1 MNKII
6 NAIMGSNNFII
17 TSHYSPDGD
26 NLGSSIGLY
35 YALKSMD
42 KEAVFVLDDN
52 LPANLDFLYKD
63 IKIYKSE
70 EIKTEDYILIS
81 LDCGDKDRL
90 CCSNTIKN
98 NAKITIN
105 IDHHSSNDLYADLN
119 YVDAKASSTCEVVY
133 DMLMKIDKNIID
145 KKIANCLYTGL
156 ITDTGNFM
164 YSNTNPSSFEMACNL
179 LKLGIDKQDIIQSIY
194 QNNPVNY
201 VKILGESLNT
211 LNVIQE
217 KIATIEL
224 TTQMFKN
231 NNITF
236 NDVDGFV
243 NYARDI
249 SGVEVGILFKQ
260 KRSNQ
265 IKVSLRS
272 KSYVNVSEI
281 AKVFG
286 GGGHVRASGCT
297 VNDSLENAKK
307 RVVEEVI
314 KHI

>member
-6 NAIMGSNNFII
+6 KTIMGSNNFII

-35 YALKSMD
+35 YALKGMN

-70 EIKTEDYILIS
+70 EINIKDYILIS
-81 LDCGDKDRL
+81 LDCGDKYRL
-90 CCSNTIKN
+90 CCSDTIKDK
-98 NAKITIN
+98 ASMTIN

-119 YVDAKASSTCEVVY
+119 YVDAKASSTCEVIY
-133 DMLMKIDKNIID
+133 DMLMRIDRNIID

-179 LKLGIDKQDIIQSIY
+179 LKIGIDKQDIIQNIY
-194 QNNPVNY
+194 QNNPINY

-211 LNVIQE
+211 LNVVQG
-217 KIATIEL
+217 KVATIEL

-249 SGVEVGILFKQ
+249 NGVEVGILFKQ
-260 KRSNQ
+260 KKFNQ
-265 IKVSLRS
+265 IKISLRS
-272 KSYVNVSEI
+272 KSYIDVSEI

-297 VNDSLENAKK
+297 INDSLENAKITII
-307 RVVEEVI
+307 EEVI

>member
-6 NAIMGSNNFII
+6 NTIMGSNNFII

-35 YALKSMD
+35 YALKSMN
-42 KEAVFVLDDN
+42 KQAIFVLDDN

-70 EIKTEDYILIS
+70 EINTEDYILIS

-90 CCSNTIKN
+90 CCSDTIKSEAN
-98 NAKITIN
+98 ITIN
-105 IDHHSSNDLYADLN
+105 IDHHTSNDLYADLN
-119 YVDAKASSTCEVVY
+119 YVDDKASSTCEVVY
-133 DMLMKIDKNIID
+133 EMLMKIDKNIID

-164 YSNTNPSSFEMACNL
+164 YSNTNPSSFEMACEL
-179 LKLGIDKQDIIQSIY
+179 LKKGIDKQDIIQSIY
-194 QNNPVNY
+194 QNNPLNY

-211 LNVIQE
+211 LNVIQD

-249 SGVEVGILFKQ
+249 NGVEVGILLKQ
-260 KRSNQ
+260 KKSNQ
-265 IKVSLRS
+265 IKISLRS

-297 VNDSLENAKK
+297 INDSLENAKK
-307 RVVEEVI
+307 TLIEEVI

>member
-6 NAIMGSNNFII
+6 NTIMGSNDFII

-35 YALKSMD
+35 YALKSMN
-42 KEAVFVLDDN
+42 KEAVFVLDDT
-52 LPANLDFLYKD
+52 LPANLDFLYKNL
-63 IKIYKSE
+63 KIYKSE
-70 EIKTEDYILIS
+70 EVENDEYILIS
-81 LDCGDKDRL
+81 LDCGDERRL
-90 CCSNTIKN
+90 CCSDVIKN
-98 NAKITIN
+98 KASLTIN

-119 YVDAKASSTCEVVY
+119 YVDPKASSTCEIVY
-133 DMLMKIDKNIID
+133 DMLVKIDKNIID

-164 YSNTNPSSFEMACNL
+164 YSNTNPSSFEMACEL
-179 LKLGIDKQDIIQSIY
+179 LKKGIDKQNIIQSIY

-211 LNVIQE
+211 LKVIE
-217 KIATIEL
+217 GKIATIEL
-224 TTQMFKN
+224 TNKMFKN

-249 SGVEVGILFKQ
+249 NGVEVGVLFKQ
-260 KRSNQ
+260 KKSNQ
-265 IKVSLRS
+265 IKISLRS
-272 KSYVNVSEI
+272 KSYVDVSEI
-281 AKVFG
+281 AKAFG

-297 VNDSLENAKK
+297 INDSLENAKK
-307 RVVEEVI
+307 MLIEEVI
-314 KHI
+314 NHI

>member
-1 MNKII
+1 MNNII
-6 NAIMGSNNFII
+6 NTIMGSNNFII

-35 YALKSMD
+35 YALKSMN

-52 LPANLDFLYKD
+52 LPANLSFLYKD

-70 EIKTEDYILIS
+70 EIDTKDYILIS
-81 LDCGDKDRL
+81 LDCGDKNRL
-90 CCSNTIKN
+90 CCNDTIKN
-98 NAKITIN
+98 KASVTIN
-105 IDHHSSNDLYADLN
+105 IDHHASNDLYADLN
-119 YVDAKASSTCEVVY
+119 YVDDKASSTCEVVY
-133 DMLMKIDKNIID
+133 EMLMKIDKNIID

-164 YSNTNPSSFEMACNL
+164 YSNTNPSSFEMAGNL
-179 LKLGIDKQDIIQSIY
+179 LTIGIDKQDIIQSIY

-211 LNVIQE
+211 LDVIKD

-260 KRSNQ
+260 KKFNQ
-265 IKVSLRS
+265 IKISLRS

-297 VNDSLENAKK
+297 INDSLENAKK
-307 RVVEEVI
+307 IIIREVI